1 MKACYAIEIITPKKI
16 LLRGLWFGP
25 KRPKQVL
32 VWVHGLGSS
41 MFSMQTLA
49 TNFVDTK
56 TAVLMFNNRGHD
68 KISRLA
74 RANEKKIKKTHL
86 AGAAHEVFTDC
97 VDDIQG
103 AVNFAKRQ
111 GVKNMYLAG
120 HSTGCQ
126 KAIYWAS
133 RNPPAGGGGRGVK
146 GIILLGAVSDLA
158 AGTKLQ
164 GKQKI
169 ARTAAV
175 ARSLVARGKRHQLLP
190 PGLWHEVLD
199 AQRFLSLYTPD
210 GVEEIFSYTQPT
222 KNARTLKS
230 VRIPVLVL
238 WAEKEEFSNQPARE
252 VGEWFKKHTQK
263 GKIIIL
269 PRTGHLFRGAERR
282 VVREV
287 RQWMKKH

>member
-74 RANEKKIKKTHL
+74 RANEKKIRKTHL
-86 AGAAHEVFTDC
+86 AGAAHEVFLDC

-111 GVKNMYLAG
+111 GVKIIYLAG

-146 GIILLGAVSDLA
+146 GIILLAPISDWA
-158 AGTKLQ
+158 AEMKRQ
-164 GKQKI
+164 GKRKI
-169 ARTAAV
+169 ARTATV
-175 ARSLVARGKRHQLLP
+175 ARSLVARGKRHQLLR

-210 GVEEIFSYTQPT
+210 SVEEIFSYGQPQ
-222 KNARTLKS
+222 KNPRVLKS
-230 VRIPVLVL
+230 VRIPILIL
-238 WAEKEEFSNQPARE
+238 WAGKDEFSDRSPKKIMAWFGKHLKRGRAVIVPR
-252 VGEWFKKHTQK
+252 VGHSFH
-263 GKIIIL
+263 
-269 PRTGHLFRGAERR
+269 GAERQVAHTIR
-282 VVREV
+282 R
-287 RQWMKKH
+287 WMKKH